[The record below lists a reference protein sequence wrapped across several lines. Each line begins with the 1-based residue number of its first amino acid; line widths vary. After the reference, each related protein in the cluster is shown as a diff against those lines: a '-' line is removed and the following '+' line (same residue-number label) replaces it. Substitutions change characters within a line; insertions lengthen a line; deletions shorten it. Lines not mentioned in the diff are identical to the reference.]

1 MMARSPQHPVPA
13 AAPPPPAPHRTA
25 ARSLAPMTVLVA
37 ILIAWPAI
45 APAQQAPGA
54 ADPRLR
60 AVTSTVEREL
70 REDNHLRAYRTAEQ
84 GIDDLLQAGPAAV
97 DHAAVGRLLQYLAL
111 AAAGRRLFDDAAWSW
126 SLAQSF
132 DPSLTAEQHGLWGE
146 EGEFLAAR
154 PARPPAR
161 DGDVVPEAAAAGRPT
176 VNLFAAPA
184 GVETSLPDEQDV
196 PPPPYPPALRGSG
209 IEGTVMLQVRIDR
222 RSRTNDPVILES
234 PHPILAL
241 AAAQQVKEWRYRPA
255 EVDGQ
260 KVDVYY
266 SVRLDFR
273 AE

>member
-1 MMARSPQHPVPA
+1 MARSPHRRATA
-13 AAPPPPAPHRTA
+13 AAPPSPAPRRTA
-25 ARSLAPMTVLVA
+25 ARSPAARAALLAA
-37 ILIAWPAI
+37 LIAWPAI
-45 APAQQAPGA
+45 APAQQAPAA
-54 ADPRLR
+54 ADPRLS

-70 REDNHLRAYRTAEQ
+70 REDNHQRAYRAAEQ
-84 GIDDLLQAGPAAV
+84 GLDDLLQAGPAAV
-97 DHAAVGRLLQYLAL
+97 DDAAIGRLLQYLAL
-111 AAAGRRLFDDAAWSW
+111 AAAGRRLSEEAAWNW

-154 PARPPAR
+154 PARPQAQ
-161 DGDVVPEAAAAGRPT
+161 DGDVVPDPDAAGRPP

-184 GVETSLPDEQDV
+184 GVETRLPDEQDV

-222 RSRTNDPVILES
+222 RGTTSDPVILES
-234 PHPILAL
+234 PHPLLAL
-241 AAAQQVKEWRYRPA
+241 AAAQRVSEWRYRPA
-255 EVDGQ
+255 EVDGR

-266 SVRLDFR
+266 SVRIDFR